1 MNAPSEERGDWRLL
15 GRLWRFV
22 QPYKATLV
30 LTIVLNVVG
39 VLAILAQPI
48 LLQQA
53 IDDAIG
59 AGDLDALFRIVAL
72 FVAAVVLGY
81 GAKSLGL
88 FLLLRVG
95 LRTLAEL
102 RKTIFEHVMSQ
113 GQRFFDRRTTG
124 SLMTRTTNDVDAI
137 YESLIM
143 GAVNLVTDA
152 LTIIGILV
160 TMLVLDWELTLVA
173 FSVSPVIILVVEVF
187 RRKLRGLS
195 TIIRTSLSRLNGFFA
210 EQIYGMSV
218 VQTAGGQE
226 RAAAEFRRLS
236 YDYLDAYRRSN
247 WWDAGLYAIMDGMS
261 SLSIGLMLWYGAVQY
276 GEPDSAI
283 TLGLLVAFIDYLGR
297 IYAPIRDFSGR
308 FATIQ
313 RAVAALERIFGLLDT
328 EDRVSTGEHRKRSN
342 ISPEVVFSDVSF
354 RYAEDRPL
362 VLKDVSFEMNPG
374 QVIAVVGAT
383 GSGKTTIGRLLTRMY
398 DGYEGSI
405 RLGGEELRDW
415 SAERINEL
423 VTVVQQDVYLFRA
436 SVEDNIRLWSE
447 DIDDVMVRKGAELA
461 HADGFI
467 RDFPEG
473 YGQMIEERGAN
484 LSSGQKQLL
493 AIARALV
500 RDAPFVVLDEA
511 TASVDSVTEKQID
524 DGIGELME
532 RKTVLVIAH
541 RLSTITRADRILVLH
556 QGSIVESGAHEELM
570 AQKGRYYRL
579 VETGFG
585 RGAGAFGSES

>member
-297 IYAPIRDFSGR
+297 IYVPIRDFSGR

-556 QGSIVESGAHEELM
+556 QGSIVESGSHEELM